1 MTLSQREQKSAIE
14 ALIFA
19 SDEPLS
25 IDDLFAILFSKDD
38 FEKMRLQQDKSLD
51 SIKSI
56 DNKKF
61 IEIIKDNFNYTE
73 STITDFIDE
82 INDELVSSKRSM
94 YIVDFAQGYS
104 FATRPE
110 YGKLVA
116 DLYRPKRK
124 KKLSQASIESLAI
137 IAYRQPISKSGV
149 EQIRGVNS
157 SEVINSLLDKNL
169 VKIVGRS
176 ESLGR
181 ALLYGTTADFLKMF
195 ALNSITDLPTLKEIE
210 EVAALQR
217 NDESKQEV
225 LIKVD

>member
-1 MTLSQREQKSAIE
+1 MTLSQSEQKSAIE

-19 SDEPLS
+19 SDEPLG
-25 IDDLFAILFSKDD
+25 IEDLFSILFSKDE
-38 FEKMRLQQDKSLD
+38 FEKMRLQQDPSAKSLE
-51 SIKSI
+51 I
-56 DNKKF
+56 KKF

-73 STITDFIDE
+73 STITGFIE
-82 INDELVSSKRSM
+82 QINDELIASKRAM
-94 YIVDFAQGYS
+94 YIVDFAGGYS

-116 DLYRPKRK
+116 ELYRPKKK
-124 KKLSQASIESLAI
+124 KKLSPASVESLAI
-137 IAYRQPISKSGV
+137 VAYRQPISKSGV

-181 ALLYGTTADFLKMF
+181 ALLYGTTTDFLKMF
-195 ALNSITDLPTLKEIE
+195 ALSSISDLPTLKEIDE
-210 EVAALQR
+210 IAALQR

-225 LIKVD
+225 LIKVE